1 MAVTLASF
9 RARFPEF
16 GNATDAQVQAE
27 LDEASALCKAP
38 TFGVRVDEAVL
49 WRTAHRLSSALMG
62 LGGRARVAVATDE
75 QSVTRYSKEWERILR
90 SATVMQCRVS

>member
-1 MAVTLASF
+1 MAVTLATF

-16 GNATDAQVQAE
+16 GNATDGQIQAE
-27 LDEASALCKAP
+27 LDEASVILRAP
-38 TFGVRVDEAVL
+38 TFGVRLDEAIL

-75 QSVTRYSKEWERILR
+75 QTVTRYAKEWERIVR